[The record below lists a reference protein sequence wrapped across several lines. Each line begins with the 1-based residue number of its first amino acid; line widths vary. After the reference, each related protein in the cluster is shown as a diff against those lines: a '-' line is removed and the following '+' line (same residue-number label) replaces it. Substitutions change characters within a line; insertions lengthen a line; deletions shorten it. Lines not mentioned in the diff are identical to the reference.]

1 MFKSTRIKRPRGHVT
16 DTQCRPD
23 IVAAFDWAPDDSDIT
38 IWPCI
43 RLAGEK
49 ASRGKSEGYQEKQAI
64 SYLHYLLLSRPDLH
78 VAQGLLT
85 SGDEVTFLFGIE
97 GCGVRSFAVCWSDDQ
112 LHSLM
117 YAFVYRLYEPG
128 SFADPSYVNMA
139 PNWEKN
145 LATHTVRIMEKSG
158 VGVETAKE
166 RPDFQPIYASTSFV
180 TRTHIL
186 LNPHSRN
193 TVDNKPLT
201 VLKDQLCRRE
211 TRFNEHTVP
220 THIHTAE
227 KMPGVVEAVY
237 YESIQIPLFVP
248 HSRQRE

>member
-1 MFKSTRIKRPRGHVT
+1 
-16 DTQCRPD
+16 
-23 IVAAFDWAPDDSDIT
+23 
-38 IWPCI
+38 
-43 RLAGEK
+43 
-49 ASRGKSEGYQEKQAI
+49 
-64 SYLHYLLLSRPDLH
+64 
-78 VAQGLLT
+78 
-85 SGDEVTFLFGIE
+85 
-97 GCGVRSFAVCWSDDQ
+97 
-112 LHSLM
+112 M

-145 LATHTVRIMEKSG
+145 LATHTVRIMEKTG